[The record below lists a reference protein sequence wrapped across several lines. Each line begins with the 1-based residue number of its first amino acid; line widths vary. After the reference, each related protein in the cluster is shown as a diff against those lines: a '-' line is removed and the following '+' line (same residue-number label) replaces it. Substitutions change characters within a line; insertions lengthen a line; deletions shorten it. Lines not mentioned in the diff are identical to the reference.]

1 MDYETFLAFFD
12 EMRECKVKKI
22 GEYTLEYVYF
32 DNIMMNHP
40 PEECIYY
47 IKDNDSINAT
57 IGDDYIVVKKGYG
70 DSYSKGSKI
79 KDFNT
84 ITEYLDYLY
93 DIWEE
98 ENKEKLEKES
108 IDLEIE
114 KRKKDKLNK
123 FLR

>member
-32 DNIMMNHP
+32 GNVMMQSP
-40 PEECIYY
+40 PEEHIYY
-47 IKDNDSINAT
+47 IKDNDAINAT
-57 IGDDYIVVKKGYG
+57 IGDDFIAKKGYG
-70 DSYSKGSKI
+70 DSYNNCSKI
-79 KDFNT
+79 KYFNT
-84 ITEYLDYLY
+84 ITDYLDYLY

-98 ENKEKLEKES
+98 KNKERLEKGL
-108 IDLEIE
+108 INLETE

>member
-1 MDYETFLAFFD
+1 
-12 EMRECKVKKI
+12 
-22 GEYTLEYVYF
+22 
-32 DNIMMNHP
+32 MMNHP
-40 PEECIYY
+40 PEEHIYY
-47 IKDNDSINAT
+47 IKDNSTVNAT
-57 IGDDYIVVKKGYG
+57 IGDDFIVKKRCGS
-70 DSYSKGSKI
+70 SYSNGSKI

-84 ITEYLDYLY
+84 ITDYLDYLY

-98 ENKEKLEKES
+98 ENKEKLEKAL

>member
-1 MDYETFLAFFD
+1 MDYETFLALFD

-32 DNIMMNHP
+32 DNIMMQSP
-40 PEECIYY
+40 PEEYIFY
-47 IKDNDSINAT
+47 IKDNDTINAT
-57 IGDDYIVVKKGYG
+57 IGDDFISTKGYG
-70 DSYSKGSKI
+70 DSYSNGSKI
-79 KDFNT
+79 KEFSI
-84 ITEYLDYLY
+84 ITDYLDYLY

-98 ENKEKLEKES
+98 KNKEKLEK
-108 IDLEIE
+108 DLINLETE

>member
-12 EMRECKVKKI
+12 EMRECRVKKI

-32 DNIMMNHP
+32 ENIMMQSP
-40 PEECIYY
+40 PEEY
-47 IKDNDSINAT
+47 IFYHKSNDTINAT
-57 IGDDYIVVKKGYG
+57 IGDDFIVEKGYG
-70 DSYSKGSKI
+70 DSYSNGSKI

-84 ITEYLDYLY
+84 ITDYLDYLY
-93 DIWEE
+93 GVWKE
-98 ENKEKLEKES
+98 ENKEKEEK
-108 IDLEIE
+108 DLINLKIE

>member
-1 MDYETFLAFFD
+1 MDYETFLALFD
-12 EMRECKVKKI
+12 EMRECKDKRI
-22 GEYTLEYVYF
+22 GEYILEYVYF

-40 PEECIYY
+40 PEEHIYY

-57 IGDDYIVVKKGYG
+57 IGDDYIVVEKGYG
-70 DSYSKGSKI
+70 DSYSNGSKI

-98 ENKEKLEKES
+98 KNKEKLEKEL
-108 IDLEIE
+108 IDLEIG